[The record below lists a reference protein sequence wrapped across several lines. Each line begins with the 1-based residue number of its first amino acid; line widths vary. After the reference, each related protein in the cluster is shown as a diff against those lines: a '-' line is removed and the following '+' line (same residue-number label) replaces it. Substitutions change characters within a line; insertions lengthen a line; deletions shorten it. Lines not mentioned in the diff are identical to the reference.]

1 MYLIYTDESGGKPMI
16 CRCYINTETGDVYRV
31 DNTRLP
37 VKVYKYIPDLKE
49 WAIIKGITAKNLR
62 KLLGYE

>member
-1 MYLIYTDESGGKPMI
+1 MI
-16 CRCYINTETGDVYRV
+16 CRCYINTDTGDVYRV